1 MPHGS
6 VRYGL
11 GPARNAMRVKLQCWA
26 EGRFTRIS
34 ANTHA
39 HAQLFANNCG
49 SKRHQRLER
58 EHLRFLFDGSR
69 INEDDTALS
78 LELEDDDMI
87 DAFPASYGGP
97 LYFYGSEAYCC
108 PSSDEEG
115 AAELCDTAGGGS
127 LIPSSFVSFCEDP
140 THKGGFTPVY
150 EPADG
155 CSYSAFASMSSV
167 HAGVFQLHVGG
178 GAIDRSFLPSPV
190 PFRGRRWL
198 LGQRIRFR
206 SWGKVR
212 IGSYYYVHSHTGSF
226 YSAVRAA
233 NKEAS
238 ASSTSRVL
246 TNVT

>member
-1 MPHGS
+1 MAKVMEVSAHACA
-6 VRYGL
+6 
-11 GPARNAMRVKLQCWA
+11 ARQCALWARSGAQRDAREAAALA

-34 ANTHA
+34 AHTHA
-39 HAQLFANNCG
+39 HAQYFANNCG
-49 SKRHQRLER
+49 SKHHQRLER
-58 EHLRFLFDGSR
+58 EHLRFLLDGSR

-78 LELEDDDMI
+78 LELEDHDMI

-198 LGQRIRFR
+198 RFPPSSFLALLR
-206 SWGKVR
+206 FVQ
-212 IGSYYYVHSHTGSF
+212 HS
-226 YSAVRAA
+226 
-233 NKEAS
+233 
-238 ASSTSRVL
+238 
-246 TNVT
+246 